1 MTEDIKKDVWDNVRK
16 ARRRRK
22 RVDRAFADRDFDFA
36 VADLYYTC
44 FYYLRALLLTRGT
57 AYQTHKGALIG
68 FGKLFVKEGR
78 APDELARFLE
88 KLAAYRLDADYK
100 STEFS
105 AADVSDLASQV
116 DKFIVYAEDYLAP
129 FLK

>member
-1 MTEDIKKDVWDNVRK
+1 MTDDIKEDVRNNVQK

-22 RVDRAFADRDFDFA
+22 RAADAVVDGDFDFA
-36 VADLYYTC
+36 IADLYYAC

-68 FGKLFVKEGR
+68 FGKLFVKEKR
-78 APDELARFLE
+78 ASDEMYRFLE
-88 KLAAYRLDADYK
+88 RLNTLRLDADYRAA
-100 STEFS
+100 EFTPAEVS
-105 AADVSDLASQV
+105 VLTNQADA
-116 DKFIVYAEDYLAP
+116 FIAFAENYLTP